1 VVWCPK
7 ERRKVLLPPIEQR
20 LKQSI
25 REVCEEHRAK
35 IEERE
40 VMPDQVQR
48 YGERRSPIRRS
59 SPDEVAQEPFLSSL
73 ASGVSHGEA
82 EGANSVDEL
91 VFLCD
96 QRGRTT
102 LAYEAVQ

>member
-1 VVWCPK
+1 M
-7 ERRKVLLPPIEQR
+7 LLPPIEER

-25 REVCEEHRAK
+25 REVCEEQQAK
-35 IEERE
+35 IEELE
-40 VMPDQVQR
+40 GMSDQVQR

-59 SPDEVAQEPFLSSL
+59 SPDEVGQEPFLSSL

-82 EGANSVDEL
+82 EVANMVDEL

-96 QRGRTT
+96 HRGCTT
-102 LAYEAVQ
+102 LASEAVH